1 MTTSPGVTVS
11 RRAPSVVMNRC
22 RANDSR
28 TRRSKS
34 GSGASPRTP
43 NGYTTVSLKYNSP
56 PAYSG
61 VRSHRRCACMIIS
74 RAVATDSDASSGSAN
89 DPWCSSD
96 FVRVPSASRT
106 HPSHDS
112 MRSPARPRWSSA
124 VSASSYRMTTSCFDR
139 ERAASSS
146 GRTARWAEDMRAIS
160 PGRAMTRQ
168 SSVGIALRRPQ
179 CVAARQR
186 HGHEDDDHHEERLD
200 ETDARNPVRRA
211 ECCAL
216 IPADRASPANERH
229 HRPDLEQEDD
239 HEESHLQVEERIAQI
254 VVDAL
259 FRGCEQPGETRPQPQ
274 HGGDAPPRVGSECPP
289 KGRIVNDTSQR
300 TTPRPYGAETNA
312 QREQMCGGKQEAQHA
327 VALVRVRTAGMSRAT
342 IQPVG
347 RACNAGALVAD
358 RRPCCHVQNNRH
370 SSAPRQE

>member
-112 MRSPARPRWSSA
+112 MRRPARPRWSSA
-124 VSASSYRMTTSCFDR
+124 VRASSYRMTTSCLER

-160 PGRAMTRQ
+160 PGRAVTRQ
-168 SSVGIALRRPQ
+168 SSPTSALRHTQ
-179 CVAARQR
+179 CVSARQR
-186 HGHEDDDHHEERLD
+186 QGYKDNDHDEERLD
-200 ETDARNPVRRA
+200 HADPRNAVRRA
-211 ECCAL
+211 ERCAL
-216 IPADRASPANERH
+216 ITPDGAPPANECH
-229 HRPDLEQEDD
+229 HRPDLEREDE
-239 HEESHLQVEERIAQI
+239 HE
-254 VVDAL
+254 
-259 FRGCEQPGETRPQPQ
+259 
-274 HGGDAPPRVGSECPP
+274 
-289 KGRIVNDTSQR
+289 
-300 TTPRPYGAETNA
+300 
-312 QREQMCGGKQEAQHA
+312 
-327 VALVRVRTAGMSRAT
+327 
-342 IQPVG
+342 
-347 RACNAGALVAD
+347 
-358 RRPCCHVQNNRH
+358 
-370 SSAPRQE
+370 